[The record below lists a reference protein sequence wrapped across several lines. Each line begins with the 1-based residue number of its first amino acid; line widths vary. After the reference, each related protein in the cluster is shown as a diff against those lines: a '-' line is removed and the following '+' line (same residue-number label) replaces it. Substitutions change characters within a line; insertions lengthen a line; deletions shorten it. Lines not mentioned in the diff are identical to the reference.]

1 MKVLGSTKPANITN
15 SPIWQAI
22 QEKEHAGRYVPK
34 CLMHR
39 IRKER
44 HKYVVYTHNIMVNR
58 IGALKTIF

>member
-1 MKVLGSTKPANITN
+1 MSRILQFGRQYKKRSM
-15 SPIWQAI
+15 QADMFPS
-22 QEKEHAGRYVPK
+22 ACTYY
-34 CLMHR
+34 LMHR